1 MGRYIMRASKALMG
15 FVLLGLCGVV
25 MAENPASTATTP
37 IPSDFKR
44 MYVGLQGGLV
54 ILSGPT
60 TDSDAQDWGNL
71 TNNGVNVQGVLGLM
85 LGRSIGMDFKVGY
98 SKNDY
103 NSELNIPGS
112 AYVGMTTFSLNA
124 KYVFRANNANAKT
137 HPYLGL
143 GFGSADENDSVSTT
157 DTSDSFETHG
167 IAGIIFVGVDYN
179 ISDNVSV
186 LAEYTCYA
194 PSSPDI
200 GDIFGYSHKMPQLNL
215 FNLGVHYHF

>member
-1 MGRYIMRASKALMG
+1 MRVSKALMG
-15 FVLLGLCGVV
+15 VVLLGLSGVA
-25 MAENPASTATTP
+25 MADNPASTAATP
-37 IPSDFKR
+37 APSDFKR

-54 ILSGPT
+54 LLSGS
-60 TDSDAQDWGNL
+60 TDDSGAENWGDL
-71 TNNGVNVQGVLGLM
+71 TNNGVDVQGVLGLM
-85 LGRSIGMDFKVGY
+85 LGRSFGMDFKVSY
-98 SKNDY
+98 SKNDF
-103 NSELNIPGS
+103 NSQANAPGS
-112 AYVGMTTFSLNA
+112 AYVGMSTFSLNA
-124 KYVFRANNANAKT
+124 KYVFRANNTNAKT

-157 DTSDSFETHG
+157 DYSDSFETHG
-167 IAGIIFVGVDYN
+167 VASIIFVGVDHN

-194 PSSPDI
+194 PTSMDI